1 MAKEH
6 INKTYKQRF
15 LDGFKILTR
24 SRNLYEVWS
33 DAMYLFA
40 CGIAN
45 PTIVPLKD
53 IQGFKEVWEEREKE
67 YLRIINK
74 YDKKEQKLFPQMFAL
89 LVQELEEHPDQD
101 LLGELYMRAEISN
114 NKAGQFFTPYN
125 ICKMM
130 SDITFDRKAV
140 GKQVHEKGYVS
151 VNDCVCGAGATLI
164 ASIEKCKEMFKKLN
178 FQNHVY
184 FVGQDIDRVC
194 VNMCYI
200 QLSLQGVAGYVIH
213 GNTLTEPVPKSL
225 KQIWFTPMWFSNVWN
240 MRRLF
245 HGQDILG
252 REIKQKECQE

>member
-1 MAKEH
+1 MAKEQ

-67 YLRIINK
+67 YLRNINK

-101 LLGELYMRAEISN
+101 LLGELYMMAEI
-114 NKAGQFFTPYN
+114 
-125 ICKMM
+125 
-130 SDITFDRKAV
+130 
-140 GKQVHEKGYVS
+140 
-151 VNDCVCGAGATLI
+151 
-164 ASIEKCKEMFKKLN
+164 
-178 FQNHVY
+178 
-184 FVGQDIDRVC
+184 
-194 VNMCYI
+194 
-200 QLSLQGVAGYVIH
+200 
-213 GNTLTEPVPKSL
+213 
-225 KQIWFTPMWFSNVWN
+225 
-240 MRRLF
+240 
-245 HGQDILG
+245 
-252 REIKQKECQE
+252 